1 MREDELYS
9 SGIFASELD
18 EDAGEDAPTG
28 EREFGGENLD
38 EDDEDL
44 FGEDDEAE
52 AGDLDGFKADDWN

>member
-18 EDAGEDAPTG
+18 EDAGEDIG
-28 EREFGGENLD
+28 EREFGGEDL
-38 EDDEDL
+38 EDDDDDL
-44 FGEDDEAE
+44 FGDEEGE